1 MALKIQLISFLVS
14 YLYGMFFYIMLEI
27 NSKFLYSSN
36 IFVKVIGSFLFV
48 VFHTLLYFLLLM
60 KINYGCIHFY
70 FFLCILFGFIICKV
84 VYKKFVKGKN
94 LWYTLVKIRMGDLM
108 VKKRNRYT
116 VKAKGRM
123 FIIFLFFGAVIATF
137 GFTFLHDLKR
147 INDMNKELRQL
158 KVLQKELLDEEESI
172 EADIKRLSDPLYVAR
187 YAREK
192 YFYSKE
198 GEIILRIKGKKSDN

>member
-1 MALKIQLISFLVS
+1 
-14 YLYGMFFYIMLEI
+14 
-27 NSKFLYSSN
+27 
-36 IFVKVIGSFLFV
+36 
-48 VFHTLLYFLLLM
+48 
-60 KINYGCIHFY
+60 
-70 FFLCILFGFIICKV
+70 
-84 VYKKFVKGKN
+84 
-94 LWYTLVKIRMGDLM
+94 M